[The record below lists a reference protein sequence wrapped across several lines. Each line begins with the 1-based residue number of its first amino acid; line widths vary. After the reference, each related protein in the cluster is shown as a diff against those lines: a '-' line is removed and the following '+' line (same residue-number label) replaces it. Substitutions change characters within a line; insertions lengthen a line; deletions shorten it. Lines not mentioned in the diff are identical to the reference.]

1 MNNIYNW
8 YEVRVD
14 GEKVAAFAPISR
26 DASTQAFKLIET
38 TRLDLYKGKQMQIVA
53 LYENSDSEPTQVCEE
68 VIHEE
73 NPTVIEG
80 DDFRDMMPTAEEFW
94 HDAQP
99 ESYEPNCYDGTYSEI

>member
-1 MNNIYNW
+1 M
-8 YEVRVD
+8 
-14 GEKVAAFAPISR
+14 
-26 DASTQAFKLIET
+26 
-38 TRLDLYKGKQMQIVA
+38 YKGKQIQIVA
-53 LYENSDSEPTQVCEE
+53 LYESEHPEGPSEPTQICEE